1 MQHAMW
7 VGRHDH
13 QQLGG
18 VAGHLYVEFDGARVD
33 PDRLRAA
40 ATRLALRHPMLR
52 VQFLPD
58 GTQRIPP
65 AAGSRDFPI
74 SVADLRHVAPDVVD
88 QRLAGIRDA
97 KSHQQLDGAVFELA
111 LTLLP
116 GSAPAY
122 MSTWTCRP
130 LTR

>member
-74 SVADLRHVAPDVVD
+74 SVADLRHVA
-88 QRLAGIRDA
+88 RMSSISGWR
-97 KSHQQLDGAVFELA
+97 
-111 LTLLP
+111 
-116 GSAPAY
+116 GSATPNRTSS
-122 MSTWTCRP
+122 STVRYSN
-130 LTR
+130 LR